1 MFFPLQRAV
10 AETKT
15 KGGLLIPE
23 TAQKSPLEAT
33 VVAAGPGARNAT
45 TGWKYQQLNVVLL
58 CFILF
63 QYLRRNNPNECGG
76 WRPSADARVGK
87 QQAGDGRAGIPRH
100 PGDRHRRQA
109 RRLVLI

>member
-1 MFFPLQRAV
+1 MDEFIEHIDKLGVDHFLDQQIIAIPSMSSHLSSQRAV

-45 TGWKYQQLNVVLL
+45 TG
-58 CFILF
+58 
-63 QYLRRNNPNECGG
+63 G
-76 WRPSADARVGK
+76 
-87 QQAGDGRAGIPRH
+87 
-100 PGDRHRRQA
+100 
-109 RRLVLI
+109 

>member
-1 MFFPLQRAV
+1 MEKFLEHIDKLGVDKFLGQKIIAIPSMSSLLSSQRAV

-45 TGWKYQQLNVVLL
+45 TG
-58 CFILF
+58 
-63 QYLRRNNPNECGG
+63 G
-76 WRPSADARVGK
+76 
-87 QQAGDGRAGIPRH
+87 
-100 PGDRHRRQA
+100 
-109 RRLVLI
+109 

>member
-1 MFFPLQRAV
+1 MSVAATVAKRIMPLFDRVLVQVELCFIQEQINKLESRKHKLLSLLCNVVLTFSAQRAV

-45 TGWKYQQLNVVLL
+45 TGL
-58 CFILF
+58 
-63 QYLRRNNPNECGG
+63 
-76 WRPSADARVGK
+76 
-87 QQAGDGRAGIPRH
+87 
-100 PGDRHRRQA
+100 
-109 RRLVLI
+109 

>member
-1 MFFPLQRAV
+1 MQIFGTNKLIVRRKNLKKCCIFPTQRAV

-45 TGWKYQQLNVVLL
+45 TGFLWITYLL
-58 CFILF
+58 
-63 QYLRRNNPNECGG
+63 
-76 WRPSADARVGK
+76 K
-87 QQAGDGRAGIPRH
+87 
-100 PGDRHRRQA
+100 
-109 RRLVLI
+109 

>member
-1 MFFPLQRAV
+1 MENTNKMDVDKFGPKAISILSMSSHLSSQRAV

-45 TGWKYQQLNVVLL
+45 TG
-58 CFILF
+58 F
-63 QYLRRNNPNECGG
+63 
-76 WRPSADARVGK
+76 
-87 QQAGDGRAGIPRH
+87 
-100 PGDRHRRQA
+100 
-109 RRLVLI
+109 

>member
-1 MFFPLQRAV
+1 MCNVLLILSSQRAV

-45 TGWKYQQLNVVLL
+45 TGFYRTQVSLVRSMGLVVS
-58 CFILF
+58 
-63 QYLRRNNPNECGG
+63 N
-76 WRPSADARVGK
+76 
-87 QQAGDGRAGIPRH
+87 
-100 PGDRHRRQA
+100 
-109 RRLVLI
+109 

>member
-45 TGWKYQQLNVVLL
+45 TGWKSKMCFCSVLS
-58 CFILF
+58 CSNISG
-63 QYLRRNNPNECGG
+63 ET
-76 WRPSADARVGK
+76 
-87 QQAGDGRAGIPRH
+87 IPMSVAV
-100 PGDRHRRQA
+100 GDR
-109 RRLVLI
+109 VLMPEWGSNKLEMEGQEFHVIRETDIVAKLAD